1 MKLKKRVI
9 VLALSLVLAIPAIS
23 FANDDLIIL
32 ANDKLGNKILHE
44 EKGHCDRKE
53 IPEETKVKI
62 KELKEKLK
70 KGEIDNEQFHEEMH
84 KLFPE
89 KPHLDDKGS
98 FNELPEETK
107 VKLQELKEKLKKGEI
122 TEEEFQKEVDKIMPK
137 NEMPK
142 KLNPKKP
149 KKDQ

>member
-9 VLALSLVLAIPAIS
+9 LLALSLVLAIPAVS
-23 FANDDLIIL
+23 FANDDLTIL
-32 ANDKLGNKILHE
+32 ANDRLGNKILHE

-62 KELKEKLK
+62 KELKEKFK
-70 KGEIDNEQFHEEMH
+70 KGEIDKEQYDEEMK

-89 KPHLDDKGS
+89 KPHLDDKDS

-107 VKLQELKEKLKKGEI
+107 SKLQELKKKLLNGEI
-122 TEEEFQKEVDKIMPK
+122 TEKQFQEEVDKIMPK
-137 NEMPK
+137 REEPK
-142 KLNPKKP
+142 KLNPKKF
-149 KKDQ
+149 KKD